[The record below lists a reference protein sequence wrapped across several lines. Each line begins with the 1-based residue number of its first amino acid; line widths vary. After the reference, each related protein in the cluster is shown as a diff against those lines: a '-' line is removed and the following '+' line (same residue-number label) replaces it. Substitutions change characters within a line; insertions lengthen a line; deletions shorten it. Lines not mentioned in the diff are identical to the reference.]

1 MAETLYDP
9 RTISPNDL
17 SHSENDSLNALN
29 FQLDLIRGL
38 TERRQVIRRLKAKI
52 DWLILLKTAG
62 VTITS
67 VGNVQELWRRLRQ
80 TQRYHFGDNARD
92 TIHAIL
98 RPAAEMEL
106 NTLRLLYNRVSFL

>member
-9 RTISPNDL
+9 RNISPNNL
-17 SHSENDSLNALN
+17 SQSENDSLDALN
-29 FQLDLIRGL
+29 FQLSLIRGL

-52 DWLILLKTAG
+52 NWLILLKTAG

-67 VGNVQELWRRLRQ
+67 VGTVQELWRNMRQ
-80 TQRYHFGDNARD
+80 TQRYQFGDNARD

-106 NTLRLLYNRVSFL
+106 NTLRLLYNRVSAL